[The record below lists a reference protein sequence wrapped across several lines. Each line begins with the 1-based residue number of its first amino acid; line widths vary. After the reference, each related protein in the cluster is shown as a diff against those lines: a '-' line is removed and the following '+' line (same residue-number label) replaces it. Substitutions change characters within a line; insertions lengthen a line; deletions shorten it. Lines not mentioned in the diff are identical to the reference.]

1 MVADNHP
8 RVEALVAKIEK
19 RGGRQKKEKRGDV
32 ETGIMGAWAEEKG
45 VEKDQSGEKEE
56 RPSWSEKWK
65 EEWRQWKISS

>member
-32 ETGIMGAWAEEKG
+32 ETGIMGE
-45 VEKDQSGEKEE
+45 
-56 RPSWSEKWK
+56 
-65 EEWRQWKISS
+65 